1 LNQHY
6 HISLEDLLVK
16 YLLQEA
22 SPEQRQSVDQ
32 WLAADPA
39 NRRHFDQLKLI
50 WDKSGRLASHGSLPD
65 IEGEEEQAWQVLNKN
80 MHAPVRPTPIRSIR
94 WITGATAAAAAILA
108 FLWLRP
114 TSASWNQVA
123 SYDAIRID
131 TLADG
136 SIVTLNKHSTL
147 STSAVNHRTVS
158 LAGEAFFRI
167 APDKDHPFKVH
178 TNQLTITVLG
188 TSFNIRNENKK
199 TIVEV
204 ETGLIEISNDKNH
217 IRVKAG
223 ESIALGPNDSALLAQ
238 PAGNTVYK
246 YYQPRTFVC
255 RDTPLGELVDAL
267 NQAYGDSIVIENPAL
282 RQLPIT
288 TSFHDESLPNIL
300 DVIKKTLDITVA
312 NTGDHYTLK

>member
-1 LNQHY
+1 MNQHY

-22 SPEQRQSVDQ
+22 SPEERQSIDQ

-50 WDKSGRLASHGSLPD
+50 WDKSGRLASRGSLPD
-65 IEGEEEQAWQVLNKN
+65 IEGEEEQAWQVLNKK
-80 MHAPVRPTPIRSIR
+80 MHASLRPTPIRNIR
-94 WITGATAAAAAILA
+94 WITAAMAAAAATLA
-108 FLWLRP
+108 FLWWRP
-114 TSASWNQVA
+114 ASTSWQQVTA
-123 SYDAIRID
+123 GKTIRID

-136 SIVTLNKHSTL
+136 SIVTLNKHAVL
-147 STSAVNHRTVS
+147 STSAINRRTVS
-158 LAGEAFFRI
+158 LAGEAFFQI

-178 TNQLTITVLG
+178 TDHLTITVLG
-188 TSFNIRNENKK
+188 TSFNIRNENKR

-204 ETGLIEISNDKNH
+204 ETGLIEISNDKNR

-223 ESIALGPNDSALLAQ
+223 ESITLGPNDSVLQAH
-238 PAGNTVYK
+238 PAANTVYK

-255 RDTPLGELVDAL
+255 RDTPLGALVDAL

-288 TSFHDESLPNIL
+288 TSFHDESLSNIL

-312 NTGDHYTLK
+312 NTGDHYILK